1 MSSRWE
7 SIVRTAREVDGAF
20 GGGKAPE
27 CAAVAALARAV
38 LDFQQH
44 LVGMRQAPLKPPSSV
59 RRTAPPPPSAEPV
72 RSVA

>member
-7 SIVRTAREVDGAF
+7 SIVRSARDIDGSFAH
-20 GGGKAPE
+20 GRAPE
-27 CAAVAALARAV
+27 FALVAGLARAV

-44 LVGMRQAPLKPPSSV
+44 LVGLRQSPLKPPSV
-59 RRTAPPPPSAEPV
+59 RQTEPPPAVPE